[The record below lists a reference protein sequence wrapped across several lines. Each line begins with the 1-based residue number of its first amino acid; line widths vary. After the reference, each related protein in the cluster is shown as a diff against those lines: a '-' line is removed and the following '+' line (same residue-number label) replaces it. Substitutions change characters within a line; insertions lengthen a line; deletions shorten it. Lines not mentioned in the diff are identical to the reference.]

1 MRLLYGWKNCIGIS
15 HTGLHHRSK
24 AVLVLDEDRAF
35 AGNLSPDRAE
45 GLSHDQSD
53 QSTCPGDRSD
63 HSDRQVI
70 ILFCFLFQV
79 AGQQEGEQQAE
90 YRNYN

>member
-1 MRLLYGWKNCIGIS
+1 MNLP
-15 HTGLHHRSK
+15 
-24 AVLVLDEDRAF
+24 
-35 AGNLSPDRAE
+35 LSPKR
-45 GLSHDQSD
+45 G
-53 QSTCPGDRSD
+53 